1 MGDDEDRDFLNS
13 LPELEREQILH
24 KRHQE
29 RLAIQKKKQIL
40 DNMSR
45 NKNEKDHANQLSV
58 YKFPYF

>member
-1 MGDDEDRDFLNS
+1 MGDDEDRDHLNS

-45 NKNEKDHANQLSV
+45 SKN
-58 YKFPYF
+58 